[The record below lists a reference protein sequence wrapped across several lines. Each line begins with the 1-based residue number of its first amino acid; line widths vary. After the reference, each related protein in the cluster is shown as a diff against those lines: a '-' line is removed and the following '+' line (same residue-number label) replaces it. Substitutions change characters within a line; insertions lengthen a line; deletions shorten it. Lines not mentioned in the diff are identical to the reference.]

1 MQSCAVVANT
11 VEQYCATSV
20 RHVFALK
27 NVTSAQTNKTH
38 ATKSFLFWLGRKKQP
53 ATFSLPCCDRGKKKT
68 IVNTCSRYIMNTI
81 NPFFFFD
88 FQRKSFLLP
97 VKTVQN
103 LWSAEHHDLLSNEQD
118 TVLISGEPSHTIWP
132 IEKLRVPS
140 RGFDS
145 LKRFVLAYS

>member
-53 ATFSLPCCDRGKKKT
+53 ATFSLPCCNWGKKKNDCKHVFP
-68 IVNTCSRYIMNTI
+68 IYYEYDKS
-81 NPFFFFD
+81 FFFFD

-118 TVLISGEPSHTIWP
+118 TVLISGEPSQTIWP
-132 IEKLRVPS
+132 IEKLRVLS